1 MFEAVLEEIVRHDT
15 IIIHRHRNA
24 DGDASGSQIGL
35 MHIIRKNF
43 PEKKVFV
50 VGDPSTRY
58 DTIAGKGMDLVET
71 SMFSG
76 ALAIIV
82 DTPTVSLL
90 FDDRYTLAD
99 RSVRIDH
106 HVFSSRI
113 ADVEVIDPSYE
124 SCAGMITDFAA
135 ECGLTITPEAATAL
149 FMGTVT
155 DSGRFRFD
163 CVSAATFRRA
173 AMLMEAGVDV
183 NSVYQGL
190 YSTDIGFTKLKA
202 RFMLN
207 FSLTEN
213 KVAYYYVTSAELKEM
228 GISANTATR
237 AFVNTMSDLE
247 GVHIWV
253 AFAENPENGSVQ
265 CELRASDVVVRPV
278 AVKYGGGGHDKA
290 CGATVPDRET
300 AMSMLHDLDQMA
312 ADIG

>member
-1 MFEAVLEEIVRHDT
+1 MFEAVLQEIVNHDT

-35 MHIIRKNF
+35 MHIIHRNF

-50 VGDPSTRY
+50 VGDPATRY
-58 DTIAGKGMDLVET
+58 DSIAGKGMDLVET
-71 SMFSG
+71 PMYNG

-82 DTPTVSLL
+82 DTPTVGLL

-106 HVFSSRI
+106 HLFSGRI

-124 SCAGMITDFAA
+124 SCAGMITDFAV
-135 ECGLTITPEAATAL
+135 ECGLVIPPEAAKAL

-163 CVSAATFRRA
+163 CISAATFRRA
-173 AMLMEAGVDV
+173 AMLMECGVDV
-183 NSVYQGL
+183 NSVYQDL
-190 YSTDIGFTKLKA
+190 YAADIGFTKLKA

-207 FSLTEN
+207 FNVTEN

-228 GISANTATR
+228 GINSHTAVR
-237 AFVNTMSDLE
+237 AFVNTMADLE

-253 AFAENPENGSVQ
+253 AFAEDEESGTVK
-265 CELRASDVVVRPV
+265 CELRASDVVVHPV
-278 AVKYGGGGHDKA
+278 AVKYGGGGHEKA
-290 CGATVPDRET
+290 CGAVVPDRET